1 MRSMAQNIAMIG
13 DRESVKGFAAIGMD
27 VFVCDEPASAPALL
41 KTVAESERFA
51 IIYMTEELFSASA
64 REREKYAERA
74 IPAIIPLPGVR
85 GNTGI
90 GLKRQSTFVEQAVGS
105 DILFK
110 N

>member
-1 MRSMAQNIAMIG
+1 MAGMGGCDSIYG
-13 DRESVKGFAAIGMD
+13 YAALGLTIFPVD
-27 VFVCDEPASAPALL
+27 TD
-41 KTVAESERFA
+41 K
-51 IIYMTEELFSASA
+51 TEEAAKTLRNLAENDFGVIYITESLAA
-64 REREKYAERA
+64 DLEKEISRYEGR
-74 IPAIIPLPGVR
+74 ITPAIIPLPGVR